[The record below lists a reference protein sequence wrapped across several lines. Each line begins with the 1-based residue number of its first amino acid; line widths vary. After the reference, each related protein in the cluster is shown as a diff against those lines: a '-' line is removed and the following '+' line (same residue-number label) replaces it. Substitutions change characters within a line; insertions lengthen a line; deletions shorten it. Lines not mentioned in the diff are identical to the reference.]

1 MRIIMSI
8 VSGRSIAIRR
18 KQMTNASIAL
28 SVERNVNII
37 SLSIISKSFEQRFII
52 WPNGVCS
59 KKDNDNRNKLSRNL
73 LNILRDA
80 FILVSN
86 MRYVPMNSN
95 RTTKGLYY

>member
-1 MRIIMSI
+1 MSI

-52 WPNGVCS
+52 
-59 KKDNDNRNKLSRNL
+59 
-73 LNILRDA
+73 
-80 FILVSN
+80 
-86 MRYVPMNSN
+86 
-95 RTTKGLYY
+95 